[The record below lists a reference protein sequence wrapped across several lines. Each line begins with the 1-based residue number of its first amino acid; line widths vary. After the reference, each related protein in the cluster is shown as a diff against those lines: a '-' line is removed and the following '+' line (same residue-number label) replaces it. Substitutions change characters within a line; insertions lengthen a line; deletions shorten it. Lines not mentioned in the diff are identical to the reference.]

1 MFNRLIEK
9 DLLKWKTSP
18 IRKPL
23 IIRGARQVGKTS
35 VVRKF
40 GMENFDQV
48 IEINFEKKDQFAV
61 FNKAISVDDFL
72 NRINLFFDKEVV
84 SGKSILF
91 LDEIQGS
98 NNTLELLRFFAEEKP
113 DLHVIATG
121 SLLEAKIDNGWSI
134 PVGRVDYKYLYPL
147 TFFEYLQAKG
157 KISLLKVLRSL
168 NLGDSFEFGNIVS
181 DLFKEYVIVGGMPE
195 AVNSFIENNNYE
207 EIRTIFNRLTTA
219 YIDDIRKYSKSVE
232 ENKYLEQVVESGPKI
247 AGTLFNYENFGGSSF
262 RSREMGNAV
271 QTVEK
276 VMLLRQVLAIN
287 SVTLPV
293 LPKNNRAKKM
303 IWLDVGLT
311 NFVNNAYKEII
322 TGEYKGKIMEQVVGQ
337 NLIAHGINQQQD
349 LYYWSKE
356 RNEGTAEVDFCLQ
369 YNSRLIGFEI
379 KSGNI
384 GQMKSLFSMGN
395 TNPDILL
402 VRISWDNL
410 NIERWNFAG
419 KQYKVLSLPFYL
431 TDRWEDLV
439 NQFMLVL
446 DEDK

>member
-9 DLLKWKTSP
+9 DLLKWKTSS

-23 IIRGARQVGKTS
+23 ILRGARQVGKTS
-35 VVRKF
+35 IVRKF
-40 GMENFDQV
+40 GTENFDQV

-61 FNKAISVDDFL
+61 FDKAVSVDDFL
-72 NRINLFFDKEVV
+72 NRINLFFDKEII

-121 SLLEAKIDNGWSI
+121 SLLEAKIDNSWSI

-157 KISLLKVLRSL
+157 KKALLEDLKNLH
-168 NLGDSFEFGNIVS
+168 LGDSFEYGNIVS

-195 AVNSFIENNNYE
+195 VVNSFIVNNNYE

-219 YIDDIRKYSKSVE
+219 YVDDIRKYSKSVE
-232 ENKYLEQVVESGPKI
+232 ENKYLEQVVENGPKI

-271 QTVEK
+271 KTVEK
-276 VMLLRQVLAIN
+276 VMLLRQILAIN
-287 SVTLPV
+287 SVILPI

-311 NFVNNAYKEII
+311 NFANNAYKDLI
-322 TGEYKGKIMEQVVGQ
+322 TREYKGKIMEQVVGQ
-337 NLIAHGINQQQD
+337 NLIAYGINQQQN

-356 RNEGTAEVDFCLQ
+356 RSEGSAEVDFCLQ
-369 YNSRLIGFEI
+369 YNSRLVGFEI

-410 NIERWNFAG
+410 NIERWNFDG

-431 TDRWEDLV
+431 IDRWEDLV
-439 NQFMLVL
+439 NQFMSVL
-446 DEDK
+446 DKGK

>member
-195 AVNSFIENNNYE
+195 AANSFIKNNNYE

>member
-23 IIRGARQVGKTS
+23 ILRGARQVGKTS
-35 VVRKF
+35 IVRKF
-40 GMENFDQV
+40 GAENFDQV
-48 IEINFEKKDQFAV
+48 IEINFEKKDQFTV

-72 NRINLFFDKEVV
+72 NRINLFFDKEIV

-134 PVGRVDYKYLYPL
+134 PVGRVDYKYLFPL

-157 KISLLKVLRSL
+157 KISLLKVLRNL
-168 NLGDSFEFGNIVS
+168 HLGDFFEYGSIVS

-195 AVNSFIENNNYE
+195 AVNSFIANNNYE

-262 RSREMGNAV
+262 RSREMGNAI

-293 LPKNNRAKKM
+293 LPKSNRAKKM

-311 NFVNNAYKEII
+311 NFANNAYKEII

-356 RNEGTAEVDFCLQ
+356 RSEGSAEVDFCLQ

-379 KSGNI
+379 KSGNV

-431 TDRWEDLV
+431 VDRWEDLV

-446 DEDK
+446 DRGK